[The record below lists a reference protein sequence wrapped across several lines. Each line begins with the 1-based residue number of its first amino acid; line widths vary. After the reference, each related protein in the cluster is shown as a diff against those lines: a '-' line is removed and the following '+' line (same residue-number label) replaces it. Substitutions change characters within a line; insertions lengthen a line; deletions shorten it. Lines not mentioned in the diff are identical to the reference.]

1 MRREENRRI
10 LIKKYKQRNIRIE
23 QQTIN
28 EQSSKGAKDEVVRS
42 CCKIKHD
49 IPTQPTNFDQG
60 NHWKEKK
67 RQTEIKVDTNGGK
80 HLNGVGMTDWGEQ
93 TGNRKE

>member
-42 CCKIKHD
+42 CCKVKHD
-49 IPTQPTNFDQG
+49 IPTKQTLIRG
-60 NHWKEKK
+60 ITGRRK
-67 RQTEIKVDTNGGK
+67 RGRPRLKGIQMVENT
-80 HLNGVGMTDWGEQ
+80 
-93 TGNRKE
+93 